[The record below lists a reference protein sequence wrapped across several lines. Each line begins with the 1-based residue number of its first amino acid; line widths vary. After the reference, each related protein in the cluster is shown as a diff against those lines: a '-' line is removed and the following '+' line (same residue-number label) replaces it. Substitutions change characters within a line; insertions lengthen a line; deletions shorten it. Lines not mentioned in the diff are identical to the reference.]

1 MKRELLVIKNAAIE
15 GINSSDRLYEVD
27 LLLREAECFCLVSA
41 VHQKEVLVEYLQG
54 FGKLLSGCIRVR
66 GQELSS
72 NDRKEMEKNKVFVI
86 SRSTPYMN
94 TLNIGENIFLLRRNS
109 LKKVIINE
117 RAIRSQTE
125 YYFQKYRIALDAAAA
140 PGTLSNA
147 DKIII
152 GIIRSVSQ
160 GARLI
165 VLYDTSGAF
174 SQKEMVRLTSLIS
187 KMKEEGIGILI
198 SDNNPEA
205 FYGVADRLII
215 FKHKQIAKKIYERE
229 LFPLA
234 SEIVLHG
241 SEVVNGSQKQKAEGA
256 ASVSIDGLKI
266 GDKTVSV
273 QAARG
278 EIVLISRENAPID
291 SLWEQC
297 WRMETDGPE
306 FTVDGRRIPSKSMDS
321 LVRNRVAMMSCEIL
335 CGGVMENLT
344 KEDNILMPSY
354 RKISSRLGFYRKASA
369 YILKDNFLFTDGEAL
384 GQIDLE
390 RTGWKLVLY
399 RWKLFNP
406 RLLIV
411 HNCITAA
418 DLWERDWIKKRLI
431 EMAERGTAILLLENE
446 AAFCSGFADRVWMV
460 NEE

>member
-1 MKRELLVIKNAAIE
+1 
-15 GINSSDRLYEVD
+15 
-27 LLLREAECFCLVSA
+27 
-41 VHQKEVLVEYLQG
+41 
-54 FGKLLSGCIRVR
+54 
-66 GQELSS
+66 
-72 NDRKEMEKNKVFVI
+72 
-86 SRSTPYMN
+86 
-94 TLNIGENIFLLRRNS
+94 
-109 LKKVIINE
+109 
-117 RAIRSQTE
+117 
-125 YYFQKYRIALDAAAA
+125 
-140 PGTLSNA
+140 
-147 DKIII
+147 
-152 GIIRSVSQ
+152 
-160 GARLI
+160 
-165 VLYDTSGAF
+165 
-174 SQKEMVRLTSLIS
+174 
-187 KMKEEGIGILI
+187 
-198 SDNNPEA
+198 
-205 FYGVADRLII
+205 
-215 FKHKQIAKKIYERE
+215 
-229 LFPLA
+229 
-234 SEIVLHG
+234 
-241 SEVVNGSQKQKAEGA
+241 
-256 ASVSIDGLKI
+256 
-266 GDKTVSV
+266 
-273 QAARG
+273 
-278 EIVLISRENAPID
+278 
-291 SLWEQC
+291 
-297 WRMETDGPE
+297 
-306 FTVDGRRIPSKSMDS
+306 MDS